1 MTATGHDALTRAIA
15 ENLARRHS
23 THTEVVKE
31 ALPAELVARIDALEH
46 GIQHLS
52 EAATQLSADLLRL
65 MTEFSSHV
73 HDPPAEMKSI
83 AERVQALEALANR
96 RAA

>member
-1 MTATGHDALTRAIA
+1 MTATGHNELTAAIA
-15 ENLARRHS
+15 ENLRRRHS

-31 ALPAELVARIDALEH
+31 AMPADVAARLEALEL
-46 GIQHLS
+46 GIQQLS
-52 EAATQLSADLLRL
+52 EAAAQLSADLLRL
-65 MTEFSSHV
+65 MTEFASHV

-83 AERVQALEALANR
+83 AERVQALETLANR